1 MARGFIKYKA
11 YPFVEKD
18 PVLGF
23 IWAIKRNKGMKNTEI
38 RDGGGPAT
46 ATLKAWGPDGKVRR
60 PQFATVAAACRAMG
74 LSEVPLTSEGRQKM
88 RDRG

>member
-18 PVLGF
+18 PVLQF
-23 IWAIKRNKGMKNTEI
+23 VWAIKRNKGLKNTEI
-38 RDGGGPAT
+38 NESGGPT
-46 ATLKAWGPDGKVRR
+46 VGTLRAWEPDGKVRR

-74 LSEVPLTSEGRQKM
+74 LDVVPLTSEGRNKI
-88 RDRG
+88 RGML

>member
-18 PVLGF
+18 PVLSF
-23 IWAIKRNKGMKNTEI
+23 IWSVKRNKGLKNTEI
-38 RDGGGPAT
+38 RDSGGPAT
-46 ATLKAWGPDGKVRR
+46 ATLKAWEPDGKVRR

-74 LSEVPLTSEGRQKM
+74 LDNVPLTAEGRTKAK
-88 RDRG
+88 GS